1 MPPTALPV
9 SIVCVFND
17 ADVRRRCLD
26 RSIEEHRHEAEV
38 EYLTVDNVDGSFATA
53 GAALNYGASL
63 ASNDFVAFIHQDVY
77 LHSLRALSEA
87 AGVLAEDDRIG
98 VVGAIGVDAGG
109 RLVGRIR
116 DRVVLLGEPA
126 MHPTDV
132 DSLDELLF
140 MTRRSLVGRE
150 PLTESAE
157 LGWHAYAVEY
167 GLRARSL
174 GLRVCA
180 VDLPLTHNSPST
192 NVDRLDAARDAVA
205 AAYPDALPVRVPGGV
220 IAGPSQPPARSKTV
234 SRHGWRYRWL
244 RESAAAHVGRLTSG
258 TRFCVLGDIRLEID
272 ELLAI
277 DPDSSFL
284 VINLDP
290 QGGFADRGPTPL
302 ELIRRPHA
310 VELTAEAMPGLI
322 ERLAERDP
330 GSSTLLTNLTIG
342 DLRDLKIAELR
353 SGASYLDGQNRVL
366 GFRRE
371 VGYWML
377 LGPAAAAA
385 PQRWGSPRATPL
397 GMPLPA

>member
-1 MPPTALPV
+1 MPPAAPPV
-9 SIVCVFND
+9 SVVCVFND
-17 ADVRRRCLD
+17 EDVRRRCLD

-38 EYLTVDNVDGSFATA
+38 EYLPVDNVDGSFATA
-53 GAALNYGASL
+53 GAALNFGASL
-63 ASNDFVAFIHQDVY
+63 ASNDFVAFVHQDVY

-87 AGVLAEDDRIG
+87 ARVLAEDELIG
-98 VVGAIGVDAGG
+98 VVGAIGVDASG

-116 DRVVLLGEPA
+116 DRVILLGERA
-126 MHPTDV
+126 RHPTDV

-140 MTRRSLVGRE
+140 MTRSSLLRRE
-150 PLTESAE
+150 PLAESAE

-192 NVDRLDAARDAVA
+192 NVDRLDAAHRAVA
-205 AAYPDALPVRVPGGV
+205 AAYPDVLPVRVPGGV
-220 IAGPSQPPARSKTV
+220 IAGPSRQRARSKTL

-244 RESAAAHVGRLTSG
+244 RESVAAHLGRLASG
-258 TRFCVLGDIRLEID
+258 TRSCVLGDIRREID
-272 ELLAI
+272 ELLAS
-277 DPDSSFL
+277 DADCSLL

-290 QGGFADRGPTPL
+290 QDEFTDQGASPL
-302 ELIRRPHA
+302 GMIRSAHPIELA
-310 VELTAEAMPGLI
+310 AEAMPGLI
-322 ERLAERDP
+322 ERCAERAP
-330 GSSTLLTNLTIG
+330 GGSTLLTNLRIG
-342 DLRDLKIAELR
+342 DLRDLR
-353 SGASYLDGQNRVL
+353 STETSAASRLGGDDRLL

-385 PQRWGSPRATPL
+385 PQRWRSPRATPL
-397 GMPLPA
+397 GMPAAA